1 MPQGLAGSASNQMM
15 AGFKDYFTKPGVAE
29 AAQAATQASTPSTTQ
44 EPKSGLSQLADNPIV
59 KAAAGPAINAM
70 TGGGGQQQ
78 PAAPRPPAPR
88 PQAAPQQGGA
98 AGGGGP
104 MTPAVTQVPQARLR
118 PQLQQNPPMQQAGPP
133 APAPATGMGG
143 DQATMYRLLQM
154 LGGRGMNPTQMAGG
168 Y

>member
-29 AAQAATQASTPSTTQ
+29 AAQASTQASTPSTTQ
-44 EPKSGLSQLADNPIV
+44 VPKSGLSQLADNPIV

-78 PAAPRPPAPR
+78 PGPTAPRPPTQR
-88 PQAAPQQGGA
+88 PQAAPQ
-98 AGGGGP
+98 AGGGP
-104 MTPAVTQVPQARLR
+104 VTPAVTQVPQARLR
-118 PQLQQNPPMQQAGPP
+118 PPLQLQQNPPMQQAGPP